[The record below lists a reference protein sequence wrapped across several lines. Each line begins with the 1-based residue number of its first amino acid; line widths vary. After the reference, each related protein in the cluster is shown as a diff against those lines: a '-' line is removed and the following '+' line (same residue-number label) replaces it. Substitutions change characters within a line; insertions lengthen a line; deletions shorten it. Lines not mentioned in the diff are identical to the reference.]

1 MVKSPTIPTPHDAL
15 FRALVS
21 APKSAA
27 AVLRDHLPN
36 DVTALLSSKPPK
48 LLEGTFVDEALR
60 GSQAD
65 ALFEVELKSGGTAF
79 VYTLLEHKSS
89 AEADTPLQLAGYMLR
104 IWAAHAQ
111 KTVGKLKSLPPIVPM
126 IIYHGASKWA
136 YPTGIADMIAGD
148 EPALKYLPGSDF
160 ILRDIRQM
168 PREDLSSDGPA
179 RATFMAMRGEA
190 DAYLEAMLDDL
201 DADHTLQQQVL
212 HYILELDPSFDWPRL
227 AKRLLAAQRH
237 QLEDDMGSILQTARA
252 EARAEGETLGK
263 LETKA
268 DTLRKQMTRRFGL
281 LDASVVARINA
292 AKESELDL
300 WLDRILDAPSLE
312 SVLDGLH

>member
-104 IWAAHAQ
+104 IWSAHAQ
-111 KTVGKLKSLPPIVPM
+111 KRTGKLKSLPPIVPM
-126 IIYHGASKWA
+126 IIYHGASEWT

-190 DAYLEAMLDDL
+190 DAYLEAMLDGIGPGGDDRSGDVDLIEIPVKIAEREDPIFAATRIGGEGSARDL
-201 DADHTLQQQVL
+201 DAVDG
-212 HYILELDPSFDWPRL
+212 
-227 AKRLLAAQRH
+227 A
-237 QLEDDMGSILQTARA
+237 G
-252 EARAEGETLGK
+252 
-263 LETKA
+263 
-268 DTLRKQMTRRFGL
+268 
-281 LDASVVARINA
+281 
-292 AKESELDL
+292 
-300 WLDRILDAPSLE
+300 DR
-312 SVLDGLH
+312 